1 MGFETKGK
9 TRRLLPNCYLFAA
22 RLLSKRLCESALP
35 PIADIATSVVACP
48 LSARK
53 RHMHCSKT
61 ASLFDHLVGGYEQ
74 LVRHGETEHPGGL
87 VIDDQLE
94 LVQL

>member
-1 MGFETKGK
+1 
-9 TRRLLPNCYLFAA
+9 
-22 RLLSKRLCESALP
+22 
-35 PIADIATSVVACP
+35 VACVATKSGGHDGDYAVAYVRFAPKADKIVDRSLSP
-48 LSARK
+48 LCARK